1 MRTSRILLIGLILAA
16 AAAHAQYQWVDKDGR
31 HVFSDRPPPADV
43 PAKNVLTQPKG
54 ARAPQATAAVGPSA
68 SASASE
74 PASAAAGAAAARPA
88 ASAAGGVDKALEEKK
103 KQNDA
108 AEAARKKAEE
118 DRVAAA
124 RAENCKRARSAK
136 ATLESGM
143 RMARVNDKGERE
155 VLDDAQRA
163 TELQR
168 VNAIIASDCK

>member
-1 MRTSRILLIGLILAA
+1 MKLARHLILGFALTAA
-16 AAAHAQYQWVDKDGR
+16 LVAHAQYQWVDKDGR
-31 HVFSDRPPPADV
+31 RVFSDRPPPADV

-68 SASASE
+68 SASE
-74 PASAAAGAAAARPA
+74 PASAAGAAAARPA
-88 ASAAGGVDKALEEKK
+88 ASAAAGVDKALEEKK
-103 KQNDA
+103 KQNEA

-118 DRVAAA
+118 DRLAAA